1 MRSVMRMRHYC
12 DHCKKSTGT
21 KPAMVKHEKGCTA
34 NPVRVCGIC
43 NLMGEVQKPIEELL
57 IVSEKGFKALSEAC
71 HGCPCC
77 ILASDRQGK
86 PESYPRFWE
95 HPSVTE
101 RGDWDFKTAMKQF
114 WIDYNEEHRDPRY
127 AQHEM

>member
-57 IVSEKGFKALSEAC
+57 IAASEGFNALVAAC

-77 ILASDRQGK
+77 ILAVDRQENPTNDPLLFRG
-86 PESYPRFWE
+86 WD
-95 HPSVTE
+95 HPSMTE
-101 RGDWDFKTAMKQF
+101 RGSWDFKTAMKQF
-114 WIDYNEEHRDPRY
+114 WIDYNEEHQD
-127 AQHEM
+127 Q